1 MWIITNC
8 GKFLKGWEYQIS
20 LPASWETCMQI
31 TKQQI
36 ALKRKVGSG
45 FWHGL
50 CQLRESNSCYCIM
63 GSVGTLDFDKYGSPF
78 LIIKDQ
84 DCKSHLMVLE
94 ALKSHIMAAKAVI
107 SNTMKTSL
115 GPNGLDK
122 TLVNKYGNVTMTNGS
137 ATLLSMM
144 DVDHQI
150 TKLMAEL
157 SKSQDDEI
165 GDRTT
170 GVVVLWKRLSSCW
183 TSVFTQSGSPTAKSR
198 SPASL
203 LNTWTRSAT
212 VSSTTW
218 RTPSPWSRQW
228 RPRSKV
234 INSCH
239 WQMA

>member
-1 MWIITNC
+1 MSDS
-8 GKFLKGWEYQIS
+8 FS
-20 LPASWETCMQI
+20 P
-31 TKQQI
+31 
-36 ALKRKVGSG
+36 SG
-45 FWHGL
+45 P
-50 CQLRESNSCYCIM
+50 CS
-63 GSVGTLDFDKYGSPF
+63 
-78 LIIKDQ
+78 

-170 GVVVLWKRLSSCW
+170 GVV
-183 TSVFTQSGSPTAKSR
+183 
-198 SPASL
+198 
-203 LNTWTRSAT
+203 TREGGE
-212 VSSTTW
+212 
-218 RTPSPWSRQW
+218 P
-228 RPRSKV
+228 RPRGLAV
-234 INSCH
+234 CTREPII
-239 WQMA
+239 